1 MRKICYACLTYSLSN
16 TPKIGKNMMRFS
28 IIALNKP

>member
-1 MRKICYACLTYSLSN
+1 MRKICYACLTYSLSD
-16 TPKIGKNMMRFS
+16 TPKIGKIMMRFS